1 MAQRSNDIHIPE
13 KETMA
18 ESTTTDEQN
27 PRASR
32 QLPDNADPAVD
43 YATAADR
50 PGTLRGE
57 ASLLIQTRQAQR
69 LVYGRRHSQEQAGI
83 IGLVRFG
90 MLMKRIWTSATLD
103 DPYAD
108 WFLIQIHESLESG
121 RETIRELK
129 AQVDALLQAVEG
141 VDITVAHSL
150 KPVRVPLQFANPYGY
165 MGAYLIADYDEL
177 VRAVLTARHVGL
189 LPRDTAE
196 QMLQRGGRTVRRT
209 FVIPTQWK
217 HCAISRDDLRLDT
230 PHGRAAREAMGELPQ
245 DVLDGTCRAGHAPTI
260 RKAAMTRAA
269 VVSDNTSEP
278 MAPTSEVSDA
288 GPVATDKS

>member
-1 MAQRSNDIHIPE
+1 
-13 KETMA
+13 MA

-32 QLPDNADPAVD
+32 RLPDNADPAVD

-90 MLMKRIWTSATLD
+90 MLTKRIWASAMLD

-121 RETIRELK
+121 RETVRELK
-129 AQVDALLQAVEG
+129 AHVDALLQAVEG

-189 LPRDTAE
+189 LARDTAE

-217 HCAISRDDLRLDT
+217 HCAISRNDLRLDT
-230 PHGRAAREAMGELPQ
+230 PRGHAAREAMGELPQ
-245 DVLDGTCRAGHAPTI
+245 DVLDGTRRAGHAPTI
-260 RKAAMTRAA
+260 RKAATARAT

-278 MAPTSEVSDA
+278 KAPMPDVADT
-288 GPVATDKS
+288 GPAVADEP

>member
-1 MAQRSNDIHIPE
+1 
-13 KETMA
+13 MA
-18 ESTTTDEQN
+18 ESMTTDEQN

-90 MLMKRIWTSATLD
+90 MLMKRIWTSAMLD

-121 RETIRELK
+121 RETVRELK
-129 AQVDALLQAVEG
+129 AHVDALLQAVEG

-189 LPRDTAE
+189 LARDTAE

-209 FVIPTQWK
+209 FMIPTQWK

-230 PHGRAAREAMGELPQ
+230 PRGRAAREAMGELPQ
-245 DVLDGTCRAGHAPTI
+245 DVLDGTRRAGHAPTI
-260 RKAAMTRAA
+260 RKAATARAT

-278 MAPTSEVSDA
+278 KAPMPDVADT
-288 GPVATDKS
+288 GPAVADEP